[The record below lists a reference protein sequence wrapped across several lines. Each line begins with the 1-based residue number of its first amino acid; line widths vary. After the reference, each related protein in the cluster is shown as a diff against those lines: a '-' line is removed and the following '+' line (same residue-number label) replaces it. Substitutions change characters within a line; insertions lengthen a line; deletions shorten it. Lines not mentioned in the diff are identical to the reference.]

1 MHQWDDDGMCVISDA
16 GLCVCGWAWLPDVAC
31 VCASLRYS
39 ESMCLC
45 LSPDSGNILPHV
57 FYILKTCWASF
68 DKSAGDLNTLHLSSM
83 IQVSVHCK
91 YDGTHPVFSL
101 PVSVRFGTTRTVP
114 GDSTAQSSVVAQL
127 SAHAPG
133 PWKPMQDMQM
143 ETVGRGAIS
152 GWTKWE
158 TSGQFWGHFCQAA
171 R

>member
-1 MHQWDDDGMCVISDA
+1 MRACA
-16 GLCVCGWAWLPDVAC
+16 TVCGWAWLPDVAC
-31 VCASLRYS
+31 VCASLRFF

-101 PVSVRFGTTRTVP
+101 PVSVRFRHHQ
-114 GDSTAQSSVVAQL
+114 DSSWRFSSSVLCGCAAKCTRSWTV
-127 SAHAPG
+127 
-133 PWKPMQDMQM
+133 
-143 ETVGRGAIS
+143 ETNARYANGNSWEGGNLRMDQVGNQRAVLGTFLPSCSVEAD
-152 GWTKWE
+152 GLFE
-158 TSGQFWGHFCQAA
+158 TLG
-171 R
+171 